1 MKRRPPRST
10 RTDTLFP
17 STTLFRSDGLR
28 RGAGETRV
36 INRFL
41 SNLKVAIQGS
51 SRVIA
56 VSYTTTDPQLSQ
68 QIANAVAQTYIE
80 DQVRLKNDV
89 VADANSFLGSRMDEL
104 RAEVEAAERKVEAF
118 RGTTPIISDDD
129 GTLLAEQ
136 ISAMNRAQIDA
147 QLELDK

>member
-1 MKRRPPRST
+1 MRISDWSSDVCSSDLLAQAQTPGAWDLPP
-10 RTDTLFP
+10 DE
-17 STTLFRSDGLR
+17 LR

-41 SNLKVAIQGS
+41 SNLRVAIQGS

-118 RGTTPIISDDD
+118 
-129 GTLLAEQ
+129 Q
-136 ISAMNRAQIDA
+136 IGIAHV
-147 QLELDK
+147 

>member
-1 MKRRPPRST
+1 MN
-10 RTDTLFP
+10 DTP
-17 STTLFRSDGLR
+17 TTEIYTSGH
-28 RGAGETRV
+28 T
-36 INRFL
+36 L
-41 SNLKVAIQGS
+41 SLPDSLPIS
-51 SRVIA
+51 
-56 VSYTTTDPQLSQ
+56 TDPQLSQ

-129 GTLLAEQ
+129 GTLHLVRTPEG
-136 ISAMNRAQIDA
+136 AM
-147 QLELDK
+147 LDRKSTRLNSSH